1 MIPRNITRCLL
12 DALSDNP
19 VVFLAGARQTG
30 KSTLAQS
37 IRSSDFQARYL
48 TLDDAGILAAAQNDA
63 SGFLAGLSGPI
74 ILDEV
79 QRAPELFPAIKILVD
94 RNRQPGQFLLTG
106 SANVLLLPQISES
119 LAGRMEIL
127 TLWPFSQGE
136 IEGTK
141 ESFVDDLFAD
151 DWPLLLSEPAHR
163 SDLYARVLHGGFPEI
178 LKRTSDRRRRAWF
191 GSYMTA
197 ILQRDVRD
205 LANIEGLSVMP
216 RLMSLISARAT
227 SLLNFSEL
235 SRSVGIP
242 QTTLKRYISLLET
255 TFLISFVPAWS
266 GNLSKRLVKS
276 PKTILTDTGLM
287 AYLQGIDQERLM
299 NDSTLTGPILEN
311 FVVMELRKQITWSQH
326 QPSLFHF
333 RAQTGQE
340 VDILLEDRAGRLAG
354 IEVKTA
360 ASAQFRDFKGL
371 HLLSQELGDRFLRGA
386 VLYAGQEI
394 IPFAKNLHAIPIN
407 ALWCWGEQ

>member
-1 MIPRNITRCLL
+1 L

-48 TLDDAGILAAAQNDA
+48 TLDDAGVLAAAQNDA
-63 SGFLAGLSGPI
+63 SGFLGGLTGPL

-141 ESFVDDLFAD
+141 ESFVDHLFTD
-151 DWPLLLSEPAHR
+151 DWPSPPTQPAHR
-163 SDLYARVLHGGFPEI
+163 TDLYTRVLHGGFPEI
-178 LKRTSDRRRRAWF
+178 LKRPSDRRRRAWF
-191 GSYMTA
+191 GSYVTA

-205 LANIEGLSVMP
+205 LAHIEGLSIMP
-216 RLMSLISARAT
+216 RLMSLLSARAT

-255 TFLISFVPAWS
+255 TFLICFVPAWS

-276 PKTILTDTGLM
+276 PKTILIDTGLM

-299 NDSTLTGPILEN
+299 NDPTLTGPILEN
-311 FVVMELRKQITWSQH
+311 FVVMELRKQITWSQN
-326 QPSLFHF
+326 QPSLFHL

-340 VDILLEDRAGRLAG
+340 VDILLEDRAGRLVG

-360 ASAQFRDFKGL
+360 ASAQSRDFKGL
-371 HLLSQELGDRFLRGA
+371 RLLSQELGDRFLRG
-386 VLYAGQEI
+386 VVFYVGQEI

-407 ALWCWGEQ
+407 ALWCRDQK

>member
-1 MIPRNITRCLL
+1 MIPRNITQCLL

-48 TLDDAGILAAAQNDA
+48 TLDDAGVLAAAQNDA
-63 SGFLAGLSGPI
+63 SGFLAGLTGPL

-141 ESFVDDLFAD
+141 ESFVDHLFTD
-151 DWPLLLSEPAHR
+151 DWPPLPSQPANR
-163 SDLYARVLHGGFPEI
+163 TDLYARVLQGGFPEI
-178 LKRTSDRRRRAWF
+178 LKRTGDRRRRAWF

-205 LANIEGLSVMP
+205 LANIEGLSAMP
-216 RLMSLISARAT
+216 RLMSLLSARAT

-255 TFLISFVPAWS
+255 TFLICFVPAWS

-287 AYLQGIDQERLM
+287 AYLQGVDQERLM

-311 FVVMELRKQITWSQH
+311 FVVMELRKQVTWSQH

-333 RAQTGQE
+333 RTQTGQE
-340 VDILLEDRAGRLAG
+340 VDILLEDRAGRLVG

-360 ASAQFRDFKGL
+360 ASARSGDFKGL
-371 HLLSQELGDRFLRGA
+371 RLLSQELGDRFLRGV
-386 VLYAGQEI
+386 VLYTGQEI

-407 ALWCWGEQ
+407 ALWCRGEQ